1 MTPMEWLLDALT
13 RPGMGFEDVERW
25 REVPL
30 AHQGL
35 AGPGAPGNSM
45 EAFDRAARGGNGIE
59 LDVRLCRDGL
69 VVLHDRQIQAAN
81 GVRRVRA
88 MTRAELRAALPEGC
102 APGLDQALTSIAG
115 RVPVAV
121 ELKSDGL
128 RGAAELARATAQALD
143 GYAGPHCVLSF
154 DPRALRAFGKLRP
167 DVPRGQL
174 VATGAAM
181 RRWCGGAL
189 GQLLGNLVLNC
200 VSRPAFAAIQEGAH
214 SPGIAAWRRQGGPC
228 AAWTLTTG
236 AQVRRARAQ
245 GDIAIFE
252 GEQAR
257 AAVERE
263 YAARWDALRRW
274 TGWSGRG

>member
-1 MTPMEWLLDALT
+1 MALRERLLDALT
-13 RPGMGFEDVERW
+13 RPGMAFEEAGRW

-35 AGPGAPGNSM
+35 AGPGAPGNSL
-45 EAFDRAARGGNGIE
+45 EAFKRAARGGYGVE

-69 VVLHDRQIQAAN
+69 AVLHDREVQCAD
-81 GVRRVRA
+81 GVRRVRG

-102 APGLDQALTSIAG
+102 APTLEQALAQLAG

-128 RGAAELARATAQALD
+128 RGAGRLARAAAQALD
-143 GYAGPHCVLSF
+143 GYAGPYCVLSF
-154 DPRALRAFGKLRP
+154 DPRALRAFGRLRP
-167 DVPRGQL
+167 DVLRGQL
-174 VATGAAM
+174 VAGPADM

-189 GQLLGNLVLNC
+189 AGLLGNLLLNR
-200 VSRPAFAAIQEGAH
+200 VSRPALAAVQADAR
-214 SPGIAAWRRQGGPC
+214 SPGIAAWRRQGVPC
-228 AAWTLTTG
+228 AAWTLATE

-252 GEQAR
+252 GAEAR

-263 YAARWDALRRW
+263 YAGRWEALRRW
-274 TGWSGRG
+274 TGWRG